1 MRDARTQHAGVIQIE
16 KFAPRQT
23 ASACEFLDHHT
34 SQVRGAPPFPD
45 RPTVGR
51 PVVNRPIQVQVLV
64 GEPIHKRRDRL
75 VARTRR
81 LSTGRPEFESPSRHH
96 RCTRSSIGLNTS
108 LRIRRMQVRVLPCAP
123 FCEQDSR
130 FGLLARSGER
140 VPAEATLLDQ
150 RVGEPGRPCLPWK
163 QEISGSNPPTL
174 TNCSWFAQRLRAAA
188 FQAAGR
194 VFKSSAR
201 ASLQDGWPSGK
212 AAQC

>member
-1 MRDARTQHAGVIQIE
+1 MIQIE
-16 KFAPRQT
+16 RFAPRQT
-23 ASACEFLDHHT
+23 ASACEFLDHNT

-51 PVVNRPIQVQVLV
+51 PVVNRPIQVRVLV

-81 LSTGRPEFESPSRHH
+81 LSTGRPELESHRDTIDAHVAQLARAPDYGSGGCRFES
-96 RCTRSSIGLNTS
+96 C
-108 LRIRRMQVRVLPCAP
+108 RVLHFA
-123 FCEQDSR
+123 QDSR

-201 ASLQDGWPSGK
+201 ASLQDGWSSGK